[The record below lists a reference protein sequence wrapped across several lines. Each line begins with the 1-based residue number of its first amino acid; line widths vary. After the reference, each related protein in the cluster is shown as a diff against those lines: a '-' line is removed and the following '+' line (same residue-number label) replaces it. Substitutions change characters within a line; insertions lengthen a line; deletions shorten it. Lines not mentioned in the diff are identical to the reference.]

1 MESWLTKAIRR
12 LSQKQQSRGTPGS
25 PGGGEIGT
33 PVLPDAQCDLFIPPK
48 SKKRRK
54 RHDDQE
60 KQPRQPAGR
69 AWNDTAQM

>member
-1 MESWLTKAIRR
+1 MESWLTKAIKR

-33 PVLPDAQCDLFIPPK
+33 PVLPDAQSDLFPPK
-48 SKKRRK
+48 KRRRK
-54 RHDDQE
+54 RHDDKE

-69 AWNDTAQM
+69 SWNDIAQM